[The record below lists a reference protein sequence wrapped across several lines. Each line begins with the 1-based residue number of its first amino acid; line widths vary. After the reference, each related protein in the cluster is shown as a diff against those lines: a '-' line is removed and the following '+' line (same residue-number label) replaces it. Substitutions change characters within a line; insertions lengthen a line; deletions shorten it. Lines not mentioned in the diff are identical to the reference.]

1 MVFTGIELLFFI
13 LGVLLTV
20 AVYSMLKYN
29 RHYKF
34 SVWTWIV
41 LWIGILLLV
50 FGFAWAVSS
59 FLEGVPRAA
68 SMGLVFFCLPA
79 LIILLL
85 GRRLALK
92 NKK

>member
-13 LGVLLTV
+13 LGILLTV
-20 AVYSMLKYN
+20 AVYSLLKYH
-29 RHYKF
+29 RQYKF

-41 LWIGILLLV
+41 LCGGILLLV
-50 FGFAWAVSS
+50 FGFAWAVTS

-79 LIILLL
+79 LIILIL

-92 NKK
+92 RRK